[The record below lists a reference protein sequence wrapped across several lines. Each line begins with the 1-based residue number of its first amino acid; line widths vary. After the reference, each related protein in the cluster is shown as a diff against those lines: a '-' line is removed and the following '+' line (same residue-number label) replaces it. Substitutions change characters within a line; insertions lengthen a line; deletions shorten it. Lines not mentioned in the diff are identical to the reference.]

1 MNSIERHAHWQT
13 VYQTKGEHDVSWF
26 EESPAI
32 SLKLIRA
39 TGVSTTASIID
50 IGGGTSRLVDAL
62 LDEGYSA
69 VTVLD
74 LSEKALETSKTR
86 LGLQSAAK
94 AKWVAV
100 DVTAWEPSQAYDVWH
115 DRATFHFLTDP
126 SERAA
131 YVERV
136 LRAVRF
142 GGHVIIGTFA
152 LDGPERCSGLPV
164 VRYDAAAIS
173 EILGPSFDLLQ
184 SRIHAHQTPTGVIQ
198 RFQFSRFRRLN

>member
-1 MNSIERHAHWQT
+1 M
-13 VYQTKGEHDVSWF
+13 
-26 EESPAI
+26 
-32 SLKLIRA
+32 SLELIRA
-39 TGVSTTASIID
+39 TGVSTEASIID
-50 IGGGTSRLVDAL
+50 IGGGASRLVDAL
-62 LDEGYSA
+62 LDKGYTA
-69 VTVLD
+69 ITVLD
-74 LSEKALETSKTR
+74 LSEKALETSKAR
-86 LGLQSAAK
+86 LGPQSAAK
-94 AKWVAV
+94 VKWVAV

-136 LRAVRF
+136 LRAVRS

-173 EILGPSFDLLQ
+173 KILGPSFDLSQ
-184 SRIHAHQTPTGVIQ
+184 SRIHAHQTPTGAISAIPVQ
-198 RFQFSRFRRLN
+198 SFSKIELR

>member
-1 MNSIERHAHWQT
+1 MRFW
-13 VYQTKGEHDVSWF
+13 TK
-26 EESPAI
+26 AI
-32 SLKLIRA
+32 APSLSLIFRKKPSKHRKQGSVLRA
-39 TGVSTTASIID
+39 PQ
-50 IGGGTSRLVDAL
+50 RLS
-62 LDEGYSA
+62 G
-69 VTVLD
+69 
-74 LSEKALETSKTR
+74 
-86 LGLQSAAK
+86 
-94 AKWVAV
+94 VAV

-152 LDGPERCSGLPV
+152 LDGPERCSGLQV

-173 EILGPSFDLLQ
+173 KILGPSFDLLQ

-198 RFQFSRFRRLN
+198 LFQFSRFRRLN

>member
-32 SLKLIRA
+32 SLELIRA
-39 TGVSTTASIID
+39 TGVTTTAPIID
-50 IGGGTSRLVDAL
+50 IGGGASRLVDAL
-62 LDEGYSA
+62 LDQGYSA

-74 LSEKALETSKTR
+74 LSEKALEISKAR
-86 LGLQSAAK
+86 LGPQGAAK
-94 AKWVAV
+94 VKWVAV

-173 EILGPSFDLLQ
+173 KILGPSFDLLQ

>member
-1 MNSIERHAHWQT
+1 MKSIERHAHWQT

-32 SLKLIRA
+32 SLELIRA
-39 TGVSTTASIID
+39 TGVTTTAPIID
-50 IGGGTSRLVDAL
+50 IGGASRLVDAL
-62 LDEGYSA
+62 LNEGYSA

-74 LSEKALETSKTR
+74 LSEKAPEISKAR
-86 LGLQSAAK
+86 LGPQGAAK
-94 AKWVAV
+94 VKWVAV
-100 DVTAWEPSQAYDVWH
+100 DVTAWEPSQAYDMWH

-126 SERAA
+126 SERTA

-136 LRAVRF
+136 LRAVRS
-142 GGHVIIGTFA
+142 GGHVIIATFA

-173 EILGPSFDLLQ
+173 KMLGPSFDPSQ
-184 SRIHAHQTPTGVIQ
+184 SRMHAHQTPTGAIQ
-198 RFQFSRFRRLN
+198 RFQFNRFRRLN